1 MSDISAGGFGAA
13 PAQFRVGT
21 VMNKTFAILGRQFG
35 KFALLALLPMAPLLL
50 LTLVLAGSSGT
61 PGAGSAFATA
71 LTGILTFAL
80 QTVAQATSLYGAFQD
95 MRRQPFTIGQSLQ
108 IGLARTVPVIGVAI
122 LVGLATG
129 LGILLFVV
137 PGVIVSCM
145 LYVSIPACV
154 IEKSGVAASLS
165 RSVALTKGYRWQIF
179 GLLLLM
185 IVVALVGATVLA
197 KIGGEGLVGQILG
210 FVWQVVSAAV
220 GAVLAAVV
228 YHDLRAAKEGI
239 DLDTLANVFD

>member
-1 MSDISAGGFGAA
+1 MS
-13 PAQFRVGT
+13 
-21 VMNKTFAILGRQFG
+21 KTFAILGRQFV

-50 LTLVLAGSSGT
+50 LILGLGSSSGT
-61 PGAGSAFATA
+61 PGAGSAFAAA

-108 IGLARTVPVIGVAI
+108 VGLARAVPVIGVAI

-129 LGILLFVV
+129 LGFVLFIV
-137 PGVIVSCM
+137 PGVIAGCM
-145 LYVSIPACV
+145 LYVAIPACV
-154 IEKSGVAASLS
+154 IEKTGVIASLS

-179 GLLLLM
+179 GLFLLVV
-185 IVVALVGATVLA
+185 VVALVGALVLA
-197 KIGGEGLVGQILG
+197 RIGGEGFVGQILG
-210 FVWQVVSAAV
+210 FVWQVVSTAI
-220 GAVLAAVV
+220 GAVLAAVI